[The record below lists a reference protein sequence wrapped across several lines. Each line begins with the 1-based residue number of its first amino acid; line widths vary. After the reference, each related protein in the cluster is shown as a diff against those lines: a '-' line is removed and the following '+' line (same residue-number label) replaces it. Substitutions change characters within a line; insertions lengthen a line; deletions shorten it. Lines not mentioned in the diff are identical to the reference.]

1 MRERRRTQGGTYL
14 MAPATIA
21 DVGNQLRSGI
31 TTTLQRVTRLQELLE
46 SFSQALRRGMGTEL
60 SIEGDEDDVERDM
73 AESLESAE
81 SMLVD
86 AEASLEE
93 ASTYIEAAIT
103 AFEDAAEEDEE

>member
-1 MRERRRTQGGTYL
+1 

-21 DVGNQLRSGI
+21 DVGDQLRSGI
-31 TTTLQRVTRLQELLE
+31 ATTLQRISRLQELLE
-46 SFSQALRRGMGTEL
+46 GFSQVLRRGMGTEL
-60 SIEGDEDDVERDM
+60 SIEGDDDDVERDI

-93 ASTYIEAAIT
+93 ASSFIEAAIT
-103 AFEDAAEEDEE
+103 AFEDASEDDEE